1 MPIMEVESN
10 ITDDKFFDDLEYMA
24 NTITELWEKDIIS
37 YESWDVAIEFF
48 YTYIFKYEAPGKK
61 IIISLNVEPDNSG
74 RRCRIT
80 VDDEKIYYTDE
91 FEIKVPVTS
100 YCTNEDGKI
109 MYNMY
114 CRGHLGFINNVA
126 VITGD

>member
-1 MPIMEVESN
+1 MEVESN

-80 VDDEKIYYTDE
+80 DDDEKI
-91 FEIKVPVTS
+91 
-100 YCTNEDGKI
+100 
-109 MYNMY
+109 
-114 CRGHLGFINNVA
+114 
-126 VITGD
+126 